1 MCDDQINLCRRGI
14 GVDEA
19 LLLRDAIKQN
29 RQLSVLKLCY
39 NNLGDEGTAIIAS
52 ALLDCNRHHQ
62 LSVLD
67 LGFNSIGDIGCGYL
81 AVNCLAGNYN
91 LQSLFLSGNRIGE
104 KGALSIAGAILH
116 GSSLQQLYLSAN
128 EIGPMGIKTIAGAIA
143 KNESRHPL
151 IHGIPHSQEFR
162 RIEVLHLGSTAI
174 ESAGFFAI
182 PGMLL
187 SNTSLKSLCVTD
199 NNLDDKDILLLSQ
212 ALTQNKLVPLESLRL
227 SFNQITCI
235 GVECLMN
242 SLWGSKTLR
251 ELKLDN
257 NQIQDRGAQLCAV
270 VLTSIALETLDISFN
285 KISTAGI
292 KGLMKNISENNS
304 LRTLGLSGILIDQNA
319 SKAVS
324 YALAYNTS
332 LRAFHVDNCS
342 TGYASQRHIVAGVV
356 SNRKSSLRVLTG
368 FSLSRKFCTHFS
380 KCDNTPY

>member
-39 NNLGDEGTAIIAS
+39 NNLGDEGAAIIAS

-143 KNESRHPL
+143 KNESRHHL

-187 SNTSLKSLCVTD
+187 SNISLKSLCVTD

-304 LRTLGLSGILIDQNA
+304 LRTLGLSGIPIDQNA

-342 TGYASQRHIVAGVV
+342 TGYASQRHIVAGAV